1 MSQAAI
7 DVYLVA
13 GFLGSGKTTFLNRLL
28 GQVPQGVK
36 FMVLMNEFGEEG
48 IDGVLIDDTELEL
61 VEISRGSIFCSCVK
75 GDYIKALYRIAF
87 TLEPQ
92 VLLIEASGV
101 ANPESMDKD
110 MAIPVFQGRF
120 NLRAKICLIDAANF
134 LEHLATFNAVQEQ
147 IAASDLFIINKTDLS
162 DAATLAKIKQV
173 IAEANPGAKFMET
186 TYAQVDLKALLADWG
201 APEGQEAGPAP
212 EELLDEA
219 GLDQVVDRILDT
231 GALSLKPPDALMSI
245 TCRWR
250 GGGLERFRAV
260 AQAIPGDVVR
270 GKGFI
275 HDNGQVYLY
284 SHVGRDFTLEPYHKP
299 VGGEEGLNRVVF
311 IRASFDQD
319 DLTALFEAQGLDLIT
334 ETMTGPC

>member
-1 MSQAAI
+1 MKQAAI
-7 DVYLVA
+7 DVYLIA

-28 GQVPQGVK
+28 GQVPEGVR

-48 IDGVLIDDTELEL
+48 IDGVLIDDPELEL

-92 VLLIEASGV
+92 VLVIEASGV
-101 ANPESMDKD
+101 ANPESMNKD
-110 MAIPVFQGRF
+110 MATPVFQGRF

-134 LEHLATFNAVQEQ
+134 LEHLATFNAVEEQ
-147 IAASDLFIINKTDLS
+147 IAASDLFIINKTDLT
-162 DAATLAKIKQV
+162 DADIVAEIKQV
-173 IAEANPGAKFMET
+173 ISRHNPEARFMET
-186 TYAQVDLKALLADWG
+186 TYAQVDLKALMDDWG
-201 APEGQEAGPAP
+201 TLAGKEAGQAPA
-212 EELLDEA
+212 ELLDEA

-231 GALSLKPPDALMSI
+231 GALSLKPPDSLMSI

-250 GGGLERFRAV
+250 GGGLDRFKAVARAV
-260 AQAIPGDVVR
+260 PGDVVR

-284 SHVGRDFTLEPYHKP
+284 SHVGRDFTIEPYEKP

-311 IRASFDQD
+311 IRASFNQE
-319 DLTALFEAQGLDLIT
+319 DLTKLFEDQGLELIT
-334 ETMTGPC
+334 EIMTGPC